1 LTEGRGAGYQGT
13 DETRK
18 LEVSVSQIKT
28 PDAAVRLARTI
39 ASDILLYNKDRIAEG
54 LKHDTLFEVL
64 DGEIGEGRQH
74 FESRVAP
81 EVREQYD
88 FLSRALV
95 DVLVRSSG
103 HLPTQIW

>member
-1 LTEGRGAGYQGT
+1 M
-13 DETRK
+13 
-18 LEVSVSQIKT
+18 SQIKT

-39 ASDILLYNKDRIAEG
+39 ASDILLYNKDKIAEG
-54 LKHDTLFEVL
+54 LKHDSLFDVLESEVA
-64 DGEIGEGRQH
+64 EGRHH

-95 DVLVRSSG
+95 DVLVRSSA